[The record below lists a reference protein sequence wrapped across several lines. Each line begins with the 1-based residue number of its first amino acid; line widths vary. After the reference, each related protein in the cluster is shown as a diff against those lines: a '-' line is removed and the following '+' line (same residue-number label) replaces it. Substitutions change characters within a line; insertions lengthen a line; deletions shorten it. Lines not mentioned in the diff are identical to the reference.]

1 MIVNNN
7 SSSLSTNISNREQ
20 LKLNN
25 DTIIDE
31 SIDKKD
37 EVKKDELNF
46 TSGSRSSQ
54 KLATTNINKINKS
67 IALLE
72 KVRVEI
78 NNIKA
83 DLQTNIQDEETV
95 INLKDI
101 SKSVKNLQYETEN
114 IFNNKLTLFDGDE
127 LVSITFSVPFGHIT
141 KSADKISPSSDELD
155 EDIKIID
162 ENIHGLET
170 KLNTKL
176 EDNINNL
183 EKYYKTI
190 DVDDEESFKKY
201 VRELRDHKDIFNN
214 TLNTLNTQNEIMFLL
229 S

>member
-1 MIVNNN
+1 MVVNNN

-25 DTIIDE
+25 DTIIDK

-83 DLQTNIQDEETV
+83 DLQTNIQNEETV

-162 ENIHGLET
+162 EDINGLET